1 MISKRFVSKITE
13 ANNKKGEER
22 GRGRGRY
29 DRWVRF
35 ILSEFFNERRMIF
48 LIPLVFIV
56 IHFES
61 YYYIFVTID
70 DKYDDG
76 SSFIITG
83 FVEAIYIYIY
93 VSRLIFS
100 LKINV
105 ND

>member
-1 MISKRFVSKITE
+1 
-13 ANNKKGEER
+13 
-22 GRGRGRY
+22 
-29 DRWVRF
+29 
-35 ILSEFFNERRMIF
+35 MIF

-83 FVEAIYIYIY
+83 FVEAIYIYMY
-93 VSRLIFS
+93 LV
-100 LKINV
+100 
-105 ND
+105 